1 MKKLGL
7 INQNSVFQHKEVSKM
22 GEDTIIIK
30 DYKYSQV
37 TNEDISVFKRICGIT
52 HVFLGDQIIEDYAR
66 DEMTPESLWKYPE
79 VMLEVTN
86 VKQISEIMKY
96 CSEHKIP
103 VTPRGQG
110 TGLVG
115 GCIPLYG
122 GVLLNMN
129 TMNKILQ
136 LDEENLTLVV
146 EPGALIMEIR
156 GFVEEKGLFYAPMPG
171 EQSAT
176 IGGNISTNAGGIKA
190 IKYGVTRE
198 WVRGLEIVLPSG
210 EIVELDGDLAKNSSG
225 YSLKNLIIGSEGT
238 LAIVTKAWLKLIPK
252 PQNMISLLV
261 PFPDYESAIE
271 AVPQIIIKSKVLPTS
286 LEFMERGV
294 ILDAEEYLGK
304 KFPDN
309 TSDAYLMVSLDGNNK
324 AAIEKEY
331 EAVADVCLELGALD
345 VFISDTLERQESIWA
360 TRRAFLEGIKG
371 CTSELDECDVVVPRS
386 EIAKFLKFT
395 LVLQKEHKIRLKTFA
410 HAADGNVHVYVLKDE
425 LKQEAWERKLHAVMD
440 ALYIKAKELGGNVS
454 GEHGIGFLK
463 KRDLVHQH
471 QTDPAILRLMKDIK
485 KIFDPNNILNPGK
498 IVDI

>member
-1 MKKLGL
+1 MQE
-7 INQNSVFQHKEVSKM
+7 NP
-22 GEDTIIIK
+22 IIIK
-30 DYKYSQV
+30 DYKYNPV
-37 TNEDISVFKRICGIT
+37 TEEDISLFKKICGNN
-52 HVFLGDQIIEDYAR
+52 HVFLQKDIIEDFSR
-66 DEMTPESLWKYPE
+66 DEMTPKQFWKYPE
-79 VMLEVTN
+79 VMVEVTN
-86 VKQISEIMKY
+86 AKQISEIMKH
-96 CSEHKIP
+96 CTSRNIP

-115 GCIPLYG
+115 GCVPLYKG
-122 GVLLNMN
+122 LLVNMN
-129 TMNKILQ
+129 TMNKIVE

-156 GFVEEKGLFYAPMPG
+156 AFAEGKGLFYAPMPG

-190 IKYGVTRE
+190 VKYGVTRE

-238 LAIVTKAWLKLIPK
+238 LAIVTKAWLKLIPQPK
-252 PQNMISLLV
+252 HMVSLLV
-261 PFPDYESAIE
+261 PFPDYQSAIE
-271 AVPQIIIKSKVLPTS
+271 AVPKIIIKSKVLPTS
-286 LEFMERGV
+286 LEFMERDV

-309 TSDAYLMVSLDGNNK
+309 TSDAYLMISIDGCDK

-331 EAVADVCLELGALD
+331 EAVADACLVLGALD
-345 VFISDTLERQESIWA
+345 VFVSDTPERQESIWA

-371 CTSELDECDVVVPRS
+371 ATTELDECDVVVPRS
-386 EIAKFLKFT
+386 EIGKFLQYT
-395 LVLQKEHKIRLKTFA
+395 LVLQKEHNIRLKTFA

-425 LKQEAWERKLHAVMD
+425 LEPDVWERKLYTIMD

-463 KRDLVHQH
+463 KGYLIHQH
-471 QTDPAILRLMKDIK
+471 QTDPAVLRLMNQIK

-498 IVDI
+498 VVDV

>member
-1 MKKLGL
+1 MSENP
-7 INQNSVFQHKEVSKM
+7 IF
-22 GEDTIIIK
+22 IK
-30 DYKYSQV
+30 DYNYNPV
-37 TNEDISVFKRICGIT
+37 TEEDIKFFKKICGSNHI
-52 HVFLGDQIIEDYAR
+52 LKGDQIVEDYAR
-66 DEMTPESLWKYPE
+66 DEMTPEHLWKYPE
-79 VMLEVTN
+79 VMAEITDAN
-86 VKQISEIMKY
+86 QISEIMKH
-96 CSEHKIP
+96 CSKRNIP

-110 TGLVG
+110 TGLCG

-129 TMNKILQ
+129 TMNKILE

-156 GFVEEKGLFYAPMPG
+156 AFVEDKGLFYAPMPG

-190 IKYGVTRE
+190 VKYGVTRE

-238 LAIVTKAWLKLIPK
+238 LAIVTKAWLKLVPK
-252 PQNMISLLV
+252 PQHMISLLV

-271 AVPQIIIKSKVLPTS
+271 AVPQIIVKSKVLPTS
-286 LEFMERGV
+286 LEFMERDV

-309 TSDAYLMVSLDGNNK
+309 TSDAYLMISMDGSDK
-324 AAIEKEY
+324 SAIEKEY

-345 VFISDTLERQESIWA
+345 VFISDTPERQESIWA

-371 CTSELDECDVVVPRS
+371 ATTELDECDVVVPRS
-386 EIAKFLKFT
+386 EIAEFLKYT
-395 LVLQKEHKIRLKTFA
+395 LFLQKEHKIRLKTFA
-410 HAADGNVHVYVLKDE
+410 HAADGNVHVYVLKDSLE
-425 LKQEAWERKLHAVMD
+425 QEEWERKLFAVMD
-440 ALYIKAKELGGNVS
+440 ALYSKAKELGGNVS

-463 KRDLVHQH
+463 KGDLVHQH
-471 QTDPAILRLMKDIK
+471 QTDPAVLRLMKDIK
-485 KIFDPNNILNPGK
+485 KIFDPQNILNPGK
-498 IVDI
+498 VVDL